1 MYGEARE
8 LFEKLAHLCAFEAAD
23 APDDYWR
30 LFDLADTQL
39 FQGNAK
45 PALGTYS
52 AAIDKVP
59 VMQRGDV
66 LRSPMSSLTELAEAD
81 VLKGR
86 VKRGAG
92 EIIGLL
98 DAEIS
103 RSRTHPTRAEGAL
116 RQGSA
121 GADPSKR
128 DGDIQ

>member
-8 LFEKLAHLCAFEAAD
+8 LFEKRAHLCAFEAAD

-45 PALGTYS
+45 PALDTYS

-59 VMQRGDV
+59 VMQRG
-66 LRSPMSSLTELAEAD
+66 
-81 VLKGR
+81 
-86 VKRGAG
+86 AG

-98 DAEIS
+98 DAENS

-121 GADPSKR
+121 GAEL
-128 DGDIQ
+128 GT